1 MTGLGQDWRHCSRCL
16 GEDGEMFFPDPTD
29 HLGNVRA
36 KEFCRPCPVREA
48 CLQWAVEN
56 DIRHGV
62 WGGMLPEE
70 RGVAT
75 RHTVI
80 HPRRCRD
87 CRDIFYSRREIQVR
101 CSPCSR
107 AHQPNPARPP
117 KWLMEHGRQIA
128 ELRASGASD
137 REIGRVF
144 GAKFSTVNKVRH
156 ALGIALDGTVA
167 ASSPLAQTPAQSITK
182 TLEAA

>member
-1 MTGLGQDWRHCSRCL
+1 MTAPATLLQDWRNDSRCRDTDPEL
-16 GEDGEMFFPDPTD
+16 FFPDPTD
-29 HLGNVRA
+29 HLGNVQA
-36 KEFCRPCPVREA
+36 KEFCKPCPVRAE
-48 CLQWAVEN
+48 CLRWAVDN

-62 WGGMLPEE
+62 WGGLLPEE
-70 RGVAT
+70 RGVNT

-80 HPRRCRD
+80 HPRCCRD
-87 CRDIFYSRREIQVR
+87 CGEPFYSRREIQVR
-101 CSPCSR
+101 CSTCSK

-144 GAKFSTVNKVRH
+144 GTKFSTVSKVRH
-156 ALGIALDGTVA
+156 ALGIALDGTVDP
-167 ASSPLAQTPAQSITK
+167 SSPLAQQKPSLQ
-182 TLEAA
+182 EAA